1 MKKEDSGTWQL
12 LHTLQEQSL
21 LTPDEAQSLRQELE
35 FLFEESFLSWEAIR
49 PMFGFRVEPMNSAN
63 LCPTFSVVLN
73 EIDRF
78 RRILNA
84 DISIEKRKAMY
95 ATTLLQART
104 SIAAQL
110 GIATTSLALVRNT
123 TEANNVVSNGFM
135 HWDNGEVLLW
145 NENHPTNKGAW
156 ELRRTGSRSI
166 RYFEFKEPSKVTRQ
180 EIIDTICA
188 GINLNTRLI
197 SFTEVSNVTGITIPT
212 REVIQAI
219 RAKEQE
225 LGLSRSIHVHV
236 DGAQSWGSR
245 NLDLKALDCDS
256 FAASS
261 HKWFMGPFE
270 TGILFVKEGKAV
282 DFTINNYGYTG
293 DIEIPD
299 WDDLP
304 DDASRFEL
312 LGQRDDAN
320 LYALLLTSDIHKR
333 INANEQGQP
342 DPSRIEQRVAFLAN
356 TLIARLKRSTLIRAE
371 FATPEASNVRHG
383 VVVFQVRNRAGNIVP
398 AQRIRDFLYGDVPV
412 KFASAHN
419 SLGLRLCPHVMTSLA
434 AIEEVV
440 RLIETF
446 STPVSDPV
454 TKEILADS
462 VMAVL

>member
-1 MKKEDSGTWQL
+1 MKKEDSGTLQL
-12 LHTLQEQSL
+12 LRTLQEHNL
-21 LTPDEAQSLRQELE
+21 LTPDEAESLRQELD
-35 FLFEESFLSWEAIR
+35 FLFEESFLPWEAIR
-49 PMFGFRVEPMNSAN
+49 PMFGFTVEPMNSAN

-110 GIATTSLALVRNT
+110 GIPTASLALVRNT
-123 TEANNVVSNGFM
+123 TEANNVVANGFT

-212 REVIQAI
+212 RELIQAI
-219 RAKEQE
+219 RAKERE
-225 LGLSRSIHVHV
+225 LRLARPIHVHV

-270 TGILFVKEGKAV
+270 TGILFVKEGKAT

-293 DIEIPD
+293 DIELPN
-299 WDDLP
+299 WNDLP
-304 DDASRFEL
+304 KDASRFEL

-333 INANEQGQP
+333 INTNERGQP
-342 DPSRIEQRVAFLAN
+342 DPSRIEQRVAFLAT
-356 TLIARLKRSTLIRAE
+356 TLIERLKRSTLIRAE
-371 FATPEASNVRHG
+371 FATPQASDVRHG

-398 AQRIRDFLYGDVPV
+398 AQRIRDFLYRNAPA

-419 SLGLRLCPHVMTSLA
+419 SLGLRLCPHVMTSPA

-446 STPVSDPV
+446 STLESAPE
-454 TKEILADS
+454 KMEILADT
-462 VMAVL
+462 ATALL